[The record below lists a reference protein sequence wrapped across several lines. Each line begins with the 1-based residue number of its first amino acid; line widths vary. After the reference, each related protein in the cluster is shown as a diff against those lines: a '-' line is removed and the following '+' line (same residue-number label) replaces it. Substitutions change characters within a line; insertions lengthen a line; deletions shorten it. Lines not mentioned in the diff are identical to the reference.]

1 MLVIVFLEQMNKK
14 MMLKDL
20 VYALELGLRV
30 IGTFIICS
38 FVGVKLDQY
47 FHSHPI
53 ILLICLLL
61 AFVYVIRLL
70 LGVGKHE

>member
-30 IGTFIICS
+30 IGIFIICS

-47 FHSHPI
+47 FHSQPI

>member
-14 MMLKDL
+14 TMLKDL
-20 VYALELGLRV
+20 VYALELGVRV

-47 FHSHPI
+47 FHSQPI

>member
-1 MLVIVFLEQMNKK
+1 MIVFLEQMNKK

-30 IGTFIICS
+30 IGIFIICS

-47 FHSHPI
+47 FHSQPI